1 LFRLIGDIE
10 DWSVNGL
17 GSRAVSSSGILGS
30 SDAPYSM
37 LLIVEEQIQNTIPAN
52 IPESVVK
59 DIVRA
64 SCVPGS
70 YIRCFMSKT
79 KGHNNVLLISMS

>member
-1 LFRLIGDIE
+1 
-10 DWSVNGL
+10 
-17 GSRAVSSSGILGS
+17 LGS

-37 LLIVEEQIQNTIPAN
+37 LLIVKEQIQNTIPAN